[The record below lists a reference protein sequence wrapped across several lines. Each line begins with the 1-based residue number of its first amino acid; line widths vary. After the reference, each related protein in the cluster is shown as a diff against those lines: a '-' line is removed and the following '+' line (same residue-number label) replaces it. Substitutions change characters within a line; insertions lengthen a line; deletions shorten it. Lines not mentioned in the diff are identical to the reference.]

1 MRTSRI
7 GAAGNEDEE
16 FKLATDGYIYLVK
29 GDDSLRGKAAQNG
42 YNYMP
47 WKADKQQAVILYRN
61 MLTIPQ
67 YRGLIT
73 KVPQL
78 PPPGE
83 NNTPPPP
90 WPDSV
95 LAADEAYN
103 FLGDYAPV
111 GKIVTTMD
119 FNETRGG
126 MPSPGFA

>member
-1 MRTSRI
+1 YWSFNQGNPDTSTPLGI
-7 GAAGNEDEE
+7 KDQDL
-16 FKLATDGYIYLVK
+16 KLATDGFVYLVM
-29 GDDSLRGKAAQNG
+29 GPNSLRGKAAQNG

-78 PPPGE
+78 PPPGH

-90 WPDSV
+90 CPASV
-95 LAADEAYN
+95 LAADEPYVS
-103 FLGDYAPV
+103 LGDYAPV

-119 FNETRGG
+119 FNDTRG
-126 MPSPGFA
+126 